1 MKKTQIL
8 ILGGLLLT
16 AAFFGFSLKESKGCG
31 QLVIDSNE
39 VITGLNVPPQL
50 AANCYFDEN
59 RPLRVGLYQL
69 ENPEKYIRENGFTRM
84 EEIALSDLF
93 WSYELLKSNE
103 EEFPKDE
110 PEWYA
115 VQGVK
120 RGHQWQCLVE
130 RTSGKMWMEVLWK
143 KS

>member
-1 MKKTQIL
+1 MKISQIS
-8 ILGGLLLT
+8 ILVGLLLIMV
-16 AAFFGFSLKESKGCG
+16 FIGFSITNSKGCG

-50 AANCYFDEN
+50 EANCYFDEKHH
-59 RPLRVGLYQL
+59 LRVGLYQL
-69 ENPEKYIRENGFTRM
+69 ENPKIYIRENGFKSI
-84 EEIALSDLF
+84 EEEALSDLF
-93 WSYELLKSNE
+93 WSYELLKSNQ

-120 RGHQWQCLVE
+120 RGNQWQCIVE
-130 RTSGKMWMEVLWK
+130 RTSGRMWMEVLWK
-143 KS
+143 